1 MELADALDW
10 LRANHRSVLA
20 TRRRDGRPQM
30 SPVVHAVADDGRV
43 LVSTRQGAMKVLNV
57 RQDPSVS
64 VCCFGDGFFGRWV
77 QVDGRA
83 DIVALPDA
91 MPWLR
96 YTYAQV
102 AGEHPDWD
110 EFERDM
116 VSQCRVVLA
125 ITPERAGPDRAG

>member
-30 SPVVHAVADDGRV
+30 SPVVHAVSDDGRV

-57 RQDPSVS
+57 RQDANVS
-64 VCCFGDGFFGRWV
+64 LCCLGDGFFGRWV

-83 DIVALPDA
+83 EVVVLPEA
-91 MPWLR
+91 MSWLR
-96 YTYAQV
+96 FTYAQV
-102 AGEHPDWD
+102 AGEHPDWE

-116 VSQCRVVLA
+116 VSQQRVVLA